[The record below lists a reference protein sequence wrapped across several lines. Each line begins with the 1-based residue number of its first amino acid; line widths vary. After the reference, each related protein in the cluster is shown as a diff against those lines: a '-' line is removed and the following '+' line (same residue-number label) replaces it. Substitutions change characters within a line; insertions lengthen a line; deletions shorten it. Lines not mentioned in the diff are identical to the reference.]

1 MDFDSWK
8 EQAGRLLD
16 EVATV
21 RRSCRREGKAQYL
34 AWRPAI
40 KRREFAVSACNFA
53 QYLAF
58 RRYNLRALQRRLMA
72 LGLSSLGRS
81 EGRVLS
87 SLDAVSAALAAMAG
101 DQDPAK
107 TRRMPSERQFF
118 RGEKRLAANAA
129 ALFGPPAN
137 GRAGRILVTL
147 GTEAADDSSVIDQIV
162 KHGADAVRINCA
174 HDNVARWE
182 KMIEHVR
189 AAESHYGR
197 RIGILMDIAGPKVRT
212 TDVAMPPD
220 RNRLHIGDELLLCRT
235 PREADGPPAFRTGCT
250 LPAVFDHLNVGDPV
264 SIDDGKL
271 RGTIIRR
278 IDDGFVIRIEEG
290 LNKGIKLK
298 AEKGLNFPNI
308 DLGLDPLTDKD
319 RSDLDFIVHQADMIG
334 FSFVRNADDVSRL
347 QIELGSRR
355 QDWQKL
361 GIVAKI
367 ETPEAVSNLPE
378 IIVQAAGHQPLAV
391 MIARGD
397 LAVELGFER
406 VAEMQEEILWL
417 CEAAQIPC
425 IWATQVLEGLVAKGL
440 ATRGEMT
447 DAAMSARAECV
458 MLNKGP
464 NIMAG
469 ISALDR
475 ILRRMGEN
483 QVKKTPTLRALQSW
497 QNRQPDS

>member
-1 MDFDSWK
+1 MVAEGWK
-8 EQAGRLLD
+8 EQARLLLD
-16 EVATV
+16 DVARLRSAV
-21 RRSCRREGKAQYL
+21 RRHGKAQFL
-34 AWRPAI
+34 AWRPRI
-40 KRREFAVSACNFA
+40 ERKEFAVSACNFA
-53 QYLAF
+53 HYLAF
-58 RRYNLRALQRRLMA
+58 RRHNLQSLQHRLMA

-87 SLDAVSAALAAMAG
+87 SLDSVSGALAAMIGGPGPTNAI
-101 DQDPAK
+101 
-107 TRRMPSERQFF
+107 RMPSERQFF
-118 RGEKRLAANAA
+118 RGDRRLAANAE
-129 ALFGPPAN
+129 ALFGPSAR
-137 GRAGRILVTL
+137 GRSGRVLVTL
-147 GTEAADDSSVIDQIV
+147 GTEAADDPTIIDQIV
-162 KHGADAVRINCA
+162 RHGADAVRINCA
-174 HDNVARWE
+174 HDNPDRWA

-189 AAESHYGR
+189 TTERDAGR
-197 RIGILMDIAGPKVRT
+197 RICILMDIAGPKVRT
-212 TDVAMPPD
+212 IDVAMPPD
-220 RNRLHIGDELLLCRT
+220 RNRLKIGDDLVLCRT
-235 PREADGPPAFRTGCT
+235 ARADDGRAEFRTGCT
-250 LPAVFDHLNVGDPV
+250 LPTAFDHLDVGDPV

-271 RGTIIRR
+271 RGTIVRR
-278 IDDGFVIRIEEG
+278 IDDGFVVHIEEG
-290 LNKGIKLK
+290 LIKGIKLK
-298 AEKGLNFPNI
+298 AEKGLNFPNV

-319 RSDLDFIVHQADMIG
+319 KSDLDFVVHHADMIG

-347 QIELGSRR
+347 QIELASRR
-355 QDWQKL
+355 KDWQQL

-367 ETPEAVSNLPE
+367 ETPEAVANLPG

-440 ATRGEMT
+440 STRGEMT
-447 DAAMSARAECV
+447 DAAMAARAECV

-464 NIMAG
+464 NILAG

-483 QVKKTPTLRALQSW
+483 QAKKTPTLRALQTW
-497 QNRQPDS
+497 QN

>member
-1 MDFDSWK
+1 MVAEVWK
-8 EQAGRLLD
+8 EQARQLLD
-16 EVATV
+16 EVARLRCAV
-21 RRSCRREGKAQYL
+21 KKHGKAQFL
-34 AWRPAI
+34 AWRPRI
-40 KRREFAVSACNFA
+40 ERKEFAVSAYNFA

-58 RRYNLRALQRRLMA
+58 RRHNLQSLQHRLMA

-81 EGRVLS
+81 ESRVLS
-87 SLDAVSAALAAMAG
+87 SLDAVCAALSAMINAPG
-101 DQDPAK
+101 PTNAI
-107 TRRMPSERQFF
+107 RMPSARQFF
-118 RGEKRLAANAA
+118 RGERRLTANAE
-129 ALFGPPAN
+129 ALLGSPPS
-137 GRAGRILVTL
+137 GRSGRILVTL
-147 GTEAADDSSVIDQIV
+147 GTEAADDPSMIDQIAR
-162 KHGADAVRINCA
+162 HGADAVRINCA
-174 HDNVARWE
+174 HDNPDRWA

-189 AAESHYGR
+189 KAERDAGR
-197 RIGILMDIAGPKVRT
+197 RICILMDIAGPKVRT

-220 RNRLHIGDELLLCRT
+220 RNKLKIGDDLVLCRAG
-235 PREADGPPAFRTGCT
+235 RADNGRPEFRTGCT
-250 LPAVFDHLNVGDPV
+250 LPTAFDHLDVGDPV

-271 RGTIIRR
+271 RGTIVRR
-278 IDDGFVIRIEEG
+278 IDDGFVVHIEEG
-290 LNKGIKLK
+290 LLKGIKLK
-298 AEKGLNFPNI
+298 AEKGLNFPNV

-319 RSDLDFIVHQADMIG
+319 KTDLDFVAHRADMIG
-334 FSFVRNADDVSRL
+334 FSFVRNADDVARL
-347 QIELGSRR
+347 QIELASRR
-355 QDWQKL
+355 KDWRQL

-367 ETPEAVSNLPE
+367 ETPEAVANLPE
-378 IIVQAAGHQPLAV
+378 IILQGAGNQPLAI

-483 QVKKTPTLRALQSW
+483 QAKKTPTLRALQSW
-497 QNRQPDS
+497 QN